1 MSAKSFK
8 IEFGCSSPLERTL
21 GARLEEIVCRSAMPD
36 DSNPAPF
43 PSDSGGHKKHQYSIN
58 CRRYQHDQMDRIS
71 RTF

>member
-1 MSAKSFK
+1 MSAKCFM
-8 IEFGCSSPLERTL
+8 IELGCSSRHERNL
-21 GARLEEIVCRSAMPD
+21 GDHLEEIVCRSAMPD
-36 DSNPAPF
+36 DDNPAPF